1 MIKHQF
7 LRSIVELFD
16 KSKDPSTA
24 ANANTDSV
32 GDYISSVSWVKE
44 GNIVAVGDNNGV
56 VELWDVTRSKLMR
69 KMRGHT
75 SRVATLDWNAHIL
88 ASGKEK
94 WLTPF
99 LGCLQFKSNLS
110 VNQRGEDENPSIF
123 LLDRLSH
130 FILHVCRS
138 VINQLIE

>member
-1 MIKHQF
+1 MIKRQF
-7 LRSIVELFD
+7 PRSIVELFD

-24 ANANTDSV
+24 ANANTDGV

-56 VELWDVTRSKLMR
+56 VELWDVTRSRLMR

-88 ASGKEK
+88 ALEFHF
-94 WLTPF
+94 LTVFGSISFQTQTSSLKSAIYGF
-99 LGCLQFKSNLS
+99 L
-110 VNQRGEDENPSIF
+110 IF
-123 LLDRLSH
+123 NH
-130 FILHVCRS
+130 FS
-138 VINQLIE
+138 P

>member
-1 MIKHQF
+1 MIKRQF

-24 ANANTDSV
+24 ANANTDGV

-88 ASGKEK
+88 ASGKQKMVDSISRHELFLNGRETIQEK
-94 WLTPF
+94 KVWKIFKIKF
-99 LGCLQFKSNLS
+99 LEGA
-110 VNQRGEDENPSIF
+110 
-123 LLDRLSH
+123 
-130 FILHVCRS
+130 
-138 VINQLIE
+138 

>member
-1 MIKHQF
+1 MRNEELGIFCFGKYLQATIKHQF

-24 ANANTDSV
+24 ANANTDGV

-99 LGCLQFKSNLS
+99 LG
-110 VNQRGEDENPSIF
+110 
-123 LLDRLSH
+123 SH
-130 FILHVCRS
+130 FLGWHF
-138 VINQLIE
+138 